1 MNLKGLA
8 QKKEIIFV
16 FGRKL
21 SLCASLWEKRGKRHF
36 VRLHCAKFIN
46 FRSVCFKYH
55 W

>member
-21 SLCASLWEKRGKRHF
+21 SLCASL